1 MAAIDRKLFLDILGF
16 DSTSGAEKPLADFLE
31 KALAGPVSG
40 GVAGSTVTPRVQT
53 WDVPEGGRN
62 LLFSWGE
69 PRVVFCTHID
79 TVPPY
84 IPPVFPDGTPVMP
97 DLIGHPSSE
106 EGEPLQKTPK
116 TSDPQGFEAGGPSK
130 SAENDGAPMVYGRG
144 ACDAK
149 GQIVALYA
157 ACRQLASEGLDGFGL
172 LLLSGEETGSWGAK
186 AFAKTDF
193 RAPYLIIG
201 EPTEGKMVSACK
213 GTKAFEL
220 VFHGEAFHS
229 GYPQFGHSA
238 IDSFVDFVN
247 ALRAVDF
254 GSDPEL
260 GPTTWNIGRLVSD
273 NPQNVLS
280 PELHCRL
287 YFRTTFL
294 SDSRVEEEV
303 KRIAG
308 MVAAPSGVRPSGSP
322 HHSSGAVPPLPNRG
336 CYVPQGQHLSGSSIE
351 VVAIGGDTPSR
362 WFTIPGFEAAPA
374 SFGSDAPHL
383 TNFEHRTIC
392 GAGSI
397 RFAHRPDEQVSL
409 GELDEAAEH
418 YVAMFKALQK

>member
-1 MAAIDRKLFLDILGF
+1 MIDLELFRNILSF
-16 DSTSGAEKPLADFLE
+16 DSTTGKEG
-31 KALAGPVSG
+31 ALAAYLETALAAPS
-40 GVAGSTVTPRVQT
+40 VQG

-69 PRVVFCTHID
+69 PRVVFCTHLD

-84 IPPVFPDGTPVMP
+84 IPPVMDDIVR
-97 DLIGHPSSE
+97 
-106 EGEPLQKTPK
+106 
-116 TSDPQGFEAGGPSK
+116 
-130 SAENDGAPMVYGRG
+130 GRG

-157 ACRQLASEGLDGFGL
+157 ACRALAAEGLTGFGL

-186 AFAKTDF
+186 AFAKTAF
-193 RAPYLIIG
+193 RAPYLIVG

-229 GYPQFGHSA
+229 GYPQFGKSA
-238 IDSFVDFVN
+238 VDAFVDFVN

-254 GSDPEL
+254 GADPEL
-260 GPTTWNIGRLVSD
+260 GPTTWNIGRLASD

-280 PELHCRL
+280 PELGCRL

-294 SDSRVEEEV
+294 SDGRVAAEV
-303 KRIAG
+303 KRL
-308 MVAAPSGVRPSGSP
+308 AAEF
-322 HHSSGAVPPLPNRG
+322 GADAK
-336 CYVPQGQHLSGSSIE
+336 E
-351 VVAIGGDTPSR
+351 IGGDTPSR
-362 WFTIPGFEAAPA
+362 WFTIPGFESAPA

-383 TNFEHRTIC
+383 TNFEHRAIC
-392 GAGSI
+392 GSGSI
-397 RFAHRPDEQVSL
+397 RYAHRPDEQISL
-409 GELDEAAEH
+409 AELEAAAER
-418 YVAMFKALQK
+418 YVAMFKALK

>member
-1 MAAIDRKLFLDILGF
+1 MIDRKLFRDILAF
-16 DSTSGAEKPLADFLE
+16 DSTSGAEGPLAEFLE
-31 KALAGPVSG
+31 KALAAPASG
-40 GVAGSTVTPRVQT
+40 SGSAAAPTVRG

-62 LLFSWGE
+62 LLFSWGV
-69 PRVVFCTHID
+69 PRVVFCTHMD

-84 IPPVFPDGTPVMP
+84 IPPVMGDV
-97 DLIGHPSSE
+97 
-106 EGEPLQKTPK
+106 
-116 TSDPQGFEAGGPSK
+116 
-130 SAENDGAPMVYGRG
+130 VRGRG

-254 GSDPEL
+254 GTDPEL
-260 GPTTWNIGRLVSD
+260 GPTTWNIGRLQSD

-280 PELHCRL
+280 PELRCRL

-294 SDSRVEEEV
+294 SDARVEEEV
-303 KRIAG
+303 RRIAG
-308 MVAAPSGVRPSGSP
+308 SLLPAAV
-322 HHSSGAVPPLPNRG
+322 
-336 CYVPQGQHLSGSSIE
+336 E
-351 VVAIGGDTPSR
+351 VVAIGGDQPYR
-362 WFTIPGFEAAPA
+362 WFTIPGFESAPA

-383 TNFEHRTIC
+383 TNFEHRAIC

-397 RFAHRPDEQVSL
+397 RFAHRPDEQISIA
-409 GELDEAAEH
+409 ELEAAAER
-418 YVAMFKALQK
+418 YVAMFKALR

>member
-1 MAAIDRKLFLDILGF
+1 MINRKLFLDILGF
-16 DSTSGAEKPLADFLE
+16 DSTSGAEEALADFLE
-31 KALAGPVSG
+31 KALAAPIQG
-40 GVAGSTVTPRVQT
+40 GAAPRVQT
-53 WDVPEGGRN
+53 LDVPEGGRN

-69 PRVVFCTHID
+69 PRVVFCTHMD

-84 IPPVFPDGTPVMP
+84 IPPTVAGEMVF
-97 DLIGHPSSE
+97 
-106 EGEPLQKTPK
+106 
-116 TSDPQGFEAGGPSK
+116 
-130 SAENDGAPMVYGRG
+130 GRG

-157 ACRQLASEGLDGFGL
+157 ACCQLAAEGFEGFGL

-201 EPTEGKMVSACK
+201 EPTEDKMVSACK

-220 VFHGEAFHS
+220 VFHGEALHS

-238 IDSFVDFVN
+238 IDLFVDFVN

-260 GPTTWNIGRLVSD
+260 GPTTWNIGRLHSD
-273 NPQNVLS
+273 NAQNVLS
-280 PELHCRL
+280 PELRCRL
-287 YFRTTFL
+287 YFRTTFI
-294 SDSRVEEEV
+294 SDGRVEKEV
-303 KRIAG
+303 RRIASNY
-308 MVAAPSGVRPSGSP
+308 A
-322 HHSSGAVPPLPNRG
+322 LD
-336 CYVPQGQHLSGSSIE
+336 IT
-351 VVAIGGDTPSR
+351 AIGGDTPSR

-383 TNFEHRTIC
+383 TNFEHRAIC

-397 RFAHRPDEQVSL
+397 RFAHRSDEQVSL
-409 GELDEAAEH
+409 ADLDIAAKR
-418 YVAMFKALQK
+418 YVAMFKALQ

>member
-1 MAAIDRKLFLDILGF
+1 MAAIDRKLFLDILSF
-16 DSTSGAEKPLADFLE
+16 DSTSGAEKPLADYLE

-40 GVAGSTVTPRVQT
+40 GAAGSAAGSGPEPAVCPRVQS

-69 PRVVFCTHID
+69 PRVVFCTHMD

-84 IPPVFPDGTPVMP
+84 IPPTVAGEMVF
-97 DLIGHPSSE
+97 
-106 EGEPLQKTPK
+106 
-116 TSDPQGFEAGGPSK
+116 
-130 SAENDGAPMVYGRG
+130 GRG

-157 ACRQLASEGLDGFGL
+157 ACRQLAAEGLDGFGL

-247 ALRAVDF
+247 SLRAVDF
-254 GSDPEL
+254 GTDPEL
-260 GPTTWNIGRLVSD
+260 GPTTWNIGRLHSD
-273 NPQNVLS
+273 NAQNVLS
-280 PELHCRL
+280 PELRCRL

-294 SDSRVEEEV
+294 SDGRVAGEV
-303 KRIAG
+303 KRL
-308 MVAAPSGVRPSGSP
+308 AAEG
-322 HHSSGAVPPLPNRG
+322 GADVK
-336 CYVPQGQHLSGSSIE
+336 E
-351 VVAIGGDTPSR
+351 IGGDTPSR

-383 TNFEHRTIC
+383 TNFEHRAIC

-409 GELDEAAEH
+409 AELAAAAER

>member
-1 MAAIDRKLFLDILGF
+1 MAAIDRKLFLDILSF
-16 DSTSGAEKPLADFLE
+16 DSTSGAEKPLADYLE
-31 KALAGPVSG
+31 KALAGPVSVG
-40 GVAGSTVTPRVQT
+40 AAGSAVCPRVQS

-69 PRVVFCTHID
+69 PRVVFCTHMD

-84 IPPVFPDGTPVMP
+84 IPPVFPEGICDFEKGRRQNRPKMLHPPVKN
-97 DLIGHPSSE
+97 
-106 EGEPLQKTPK
+106 EGGASKT
-116 TSDPQGFEAGGPSK
+116 
-130 SAENDGAPMVYGRG
+130 AENASAPMTVFGRG

-157 ACRQLASEGLDGFGL
+157 ACRQLAAEGLDGFGL

-186 AFAKTDF
+186 AFAKTDL

-247 ALRAVDF
+247 ELRAVDF

-260 GPTTWNIGRLVSD
+260 GPTTWNIGRLQSD
-273 NPQNVLS
+273 NAQNVLS
-280 PELHCRL
+280 PELRCRL

-294 SDSRVEEEV
+294 SDDRVADEV

-308 MVAAPSGVRPSGSP
+308 EAAAP
-322 HHSSGAVPPLPNRG
+322 
-336 CYVPQGQHLSGSSIE
+336 SIE

-362 WFTIPGFEAAPA
+362 WFTIPGFESAPA

-383 TNFEHRTIC
+383 TNFEHRAIC

-409 GELDEAAEH
+409 AELDEAAEC
-418 YVAMFKALQK
+418 YVAMFKALS

>member
-16 DSTSGAEKPLADFLE
+16 DSTSGAEKPLADYLE

-40 GVAGSTVTPRVQT
+40 GAAGSAVTPRVQT

-247 ALRAVDF
+247 ELRAVDF

-260 GPTTWNIGRLVSD
+260 GPTTWNIGRLQSD
-273 NPQNVLS
+273 NAQNVLS
-280 PELHCRL
+280 PELRCRL

-294 SDSRVEEEV
+294 SDARVEEEV
-303 KRIAG
+303 RRIAG
-308 MVAAPSGVRPSGSP
+308 MVAAP
-322 HHSSGAVPPLPNRG
+322 
-336 CYVPQGQHLSGSSIE
+336 SGSSIE

-383 TNFEHRTIC
+383 TNFEHRAIC

-409 GELDEAAEH
+409 SELDAAAER

>member
-1 MAAIDRKLFLDILGF
+1 MIDRKLFLDILSF
-16 DSTSGAEKPLADFLE
+16 DSTSGAEGALADYLE
-31 KALAGPVSG
+31 KELKA
-40 GVAGSTVTPRVQT
+40 PRVQS

-62 LLFSWGE
+62 LLFSWGT

-84 IPPVFPDGTPVMP
+84 IPPVFPEGICDFEKGRRQNRPIMLHPPVKN
-97 DLIGHPSSE
+97 
-106 EGEPLQKTPK
+106 EGGASKT
-116 TSDPQGFEAGGPSK
+116 
-130 SAENDGAPMVYGRG
+130 AENASAPMTVFGRG

-157 ACRQLASEGLDGFGL
+157 ACRQLAAEGLDGFGL

-247 ALRAVDF
+247 ELRAVDF
-254 GSDPEL
+254 GTDPEL
-260 GPTTWNIGRLVSD
+260 GSTTWNIGRLQSD
-273 NPQNVLS
+273 NAQNVLS
-280 PELHCRL
+280 PELRCRL

-294 SDSRVEEEV
+294 SDSRVAVEV

-308 MVAAPSGVRPSGSP
+308 EAAAPSGVRP
-322 HHSSGAVPPLPNRG
+322 
-336 CYVPQGQHLSGSSIE
+336 SGSSIE

-383 TNFEHRTIC
+383 TNFEHRAIC

-397 RFAHRPDEQVSL
+397 RFAHRPDEQISL
-409 GELDEAAEH
+409 AELDAAAER

>member
-1 MAAIDRKLFLDILGF
+1 MAAIDRKLFLDILSF
-16 DSTSGAEKPLADFLE
+16 DSTSGAEKPLADYLE
-31 KALAGPVSG
+31 KALAGPASG
-40 GVAGSTVTPRVQT
+40 GAAGSAGSGSSAGSGPAVSPRVQT

-84 IPPVFPDGTPVMP
+84 IPPTLGESPASVEN
-97 DLIGHPSSE
+97 LSSC
-106 EGEPLQKTPK
+106 GEANLQKTPK
-116 TSDPQGFEAGGPSK
+116 MKVSPCFSGGIPSK
-130 SAENDGAPMVYGRG
+130 SAKNEGETTSENSASPADLVFGRG

-229 GYPQFGHSA
+229 GYPHFGHSA

-247 ALRAVDF
+247 SLRAVDF
-254 GSDPEL
+254 DTDPEL

-280 PELHCRL
+280 PELRCRL

-294 SDSRVEEEV
+294 SDARVEEEV
-303 KRIAG
+303 RRIAAKL
-308 MVAAPSGVRPSGSP
+308 AAASNHELEITS
-322 HHSSGAVPPLPNRG
+322 
-336 CYVPQGQHLSGSSIE
+336 
-351 VVAIGGDTPSR
+351 IGGDTPSR

-383 TNFEHRTIC
+383 TNFEHRAIC

-409 GELDEAAEH
+409 AELDEAAER
-418 YVAMFKALQK
+418 YVAMFKALQ

>member
-1 MAAIDRKLFLDILGF
+1 MIDRKLFLDILSF
-16 DSTSGAEKPLADFLE
+16 DSTSGAEGALADYLE
-31 KALAGPVSG
+31 KELKA
-40 GVAGSTVTPRVQT
+40 PRVQT

-69 PRVVFCTHID
+69 PRVVFCTHMD

-157 ACRQLASEGLDGFGL
+157 ACRQLAAEGLDGFGL

-247 ALRAVDF
+247 ELRAVDF

-260 GPTTWNIGRLVSD
+260 GPTTWNIGRLQSD
-273 NPQNVLS
+273 NAQNVLS
-280 PELHCRL
+280 PELRCRL

-308 MVAAPSGVRPSGSP
+308 EAAAPSGVRP
-322 HHSSGAVPPLPNRG
+322 
-336 CYVPQGQHLSGSSIE
+336 SGSSIE

-362 WFTIPGFEAAPA
+362 WFTIPGFESAPA
-374 SFGSDAPHL
+374 SFGSDTPHL
-383 TNFEHRTIC
+383 TNFEHRAIC

-409 GELDEAAEH
+409 SELDAAAER

>member
-1 MAAIDRKLFLDILGF
+1 MIDRKLFLDILGF
-16 DSTSGAEKPLADFLE
+16 DSTSGAEGALAEFLE
-31 KALAGPVSG
+31 KALAAPVTG
-40 GVAGSTVTPRVQT
+40 GAAGSGTAAGPRPGSGAAVAPRVQT

-84 IPPVFPDGTPVMP
+84 IPPTCPVKN
-97 DLIGHPSSE
+97 G
-106 EGEPLQKTPK
+106 QKCKTP
-116 TSDPQGFEAGGPSK
+116 PAFWEGGLSK
-130 SAENDGAPMVYGRG
+130 SAENARASSSDPAADLVFGRG
-144 ACDAK
+144 TCDAK

-157 ACRQLASEGLDGFGL
+157 ACRQLAAEGLDGFGL

-247 ALRAVDF
+247 ERRAEYF

-260 GPTTWNIGRLVSD
+260 GPTTWNIGRL
-273 NPQNVLS
+273 
-280 PELHCRL
+280 
-287 YFRTTFL
+287 
-294 SDSRVEEEV
+294 
-303 KRIAG
+303 
-308 MVAAPSGVRPSGSP
+308 
-322 HHSSGAVPPLPNRG
+322 HS
-336 CYVPQGQHLSGSSIE
+336 C
-351 VVAIGGDTPSR
+351 
-362 WFTIPGFEAAPA
+362 
-374 SFGSDAPHL
+374 
-383 TNFEHRTIC
+383 
-392 GAGSI
+392 
-397 RFAHRPDEQVSL
+397 
-409 GELDEAAEH
+409 
-418 YVAMFKALQK
+418 

>member
-1 MAAIDRKLFLDILGF
+1 MIDRKLFLDILGF
-16 DSTSGAEKPLADFLE
+16 DSTSGAEG
-31 KALAGPVSG
+31 ALAEFIEKELK
-40 GVAGSTVTPRVQT
+40 APRVQT

-84 IPPVFPDGTPVMP
+84 IPPTLDDDSVF
-97 DLIGHPSSE
+97 
-106 EGEPLQKTPK
+106 
-116 TSDPQGFEAGGPSK
+116 
-130 SAENDGAPMVYGRG
+130 GRG

-157 ACRQLASEGLDGFGL
+157 ACRQLAAEGLDGFGL

-193 RAPYLIIG
+193 RAPYLIVG
-201 EPTEGKMVSACK
+201 EPTEDKMVSACK

-220 VFHGEAFHS
+220 SFHGEAFHS
-229 GYPQFGHSA
+229 GYPQFGKSA
-238 IDSFVDFVN
+238 VDAFVDFVN

-254 GSDPEL
+254 GADPEL
-260 GPTTWNIGRLVSD
+260 GPTTWNIGRLSSD

-280 PELHCRL
+280 PELGCRL

-294 SDSRVEEEV
+294 SDGRVAEEV
-303 KRIAG
+303 KRLA
-308 MVAAPSGVRPSGSP
+308 SEF
-322 HHSSGAVPPLPNRG
+322 GADVK
-336 CYVPQGQHLSGSSIE
+336 E
-351 VVAIGGDTPSR
+351 IGGDTPSR
-362 WFTIPGFEAAPA
+362 WFTIPGFESAPA

-383 TNFEHRTIC
+383 TNFDHRAIC
-392 GAGSI
+392 GPGSI
-397 RFAHRPDEQVSL
+397 RFAHRPDEQISIA
-409 GELDEAAEH
+409 ELEAAAER

>member
-1 MAAIDRKLFLDILGF
+1 MAAIDRKLFLDILSF
-16 DSTSGAEKPLADFLE
+16 DSTSGAEKPLADYLE
-31 KALAGPVSG
+31 KALAGPVSVG
-40 GVAGSTVTPRVQT
+40 AAGSAGSGSSAGSGPAVSPRVQT

-69 PRVVFCTHID
+69 PRIVFCTHID

-84 IPPVFPDGTPVMP
+84 IPPTFCDCGNAFES
-97 DLIGHPSSE
+97 H
-106 EGEPLQKTPK
+106 LQKTPK
-116 TSDPQGFEAGGPSK
+116 MKVSPCFSGGIPSK
-130 SAENDGAPMVYGRG
+130 SAKNEGETTSENSASPADLVFGRG

-157 ACRQLASEGLDGFGL
+157 ACRQLASEGYDGFGL

-193 RAPYLIIG
+193 RASYLIIG
-201 EPTEGKMVSACK
+201 EPTESKMVSACK

-254 GSDPEL
+254 GQDPEL

-280 PELHCRL
+280 PELRCRL

-308 MVAAPSGVRPSGSP
+308 EAVAT
-322 HHSSGAVPPLPNRG
+322 
-336 CYVPQGQHLSGSSIE
+336 SGSSVD

-362 WFTIPGFEAAPA
+362 WFTIPGFESAPA

-383 TNFEHRTIC
+383 TNFEHRAIC
-392 GAGSI
+392 GSGSI

-409 GELDEAAEH
+409 DELDEAAER

>member
-16 DSTSGAEKPLADFLE
+16 DSTSGAEGALADFLE

-40 GVAGSTVTPRVQT
+40 AGSAAGPRSGSGASVDSGDSAGSGSGPAVSPRVQT

-97 DLIGHPSSE
+97 DMIGHPSSE

-238 IDSFVDFVN
+238 VDSFVDFVN

-254 GSDPEL
+254 GTDPEL

-280 PELHCRL
+280 PELRCRL
-287 YFRTTFL
+287 YFRTTFI
-294 SDSRVEEEV
+294 SDGRVEKEV
-303 KRIAG
+303 RRIASNY
-308 MVAAPSGVRPSGSP
+308 A
-322 HHSSGAVPPLPNRG
+322 LD
-336 CYVPQGQHLSGSSIE
+336 IT
-351 VVAIGGDTPSR
+351 AIGGDTPSR

-383 TNFEHRTIC
+383 TNFEHRAIC

>member
-16 DSTSGAEKPLADFLE
+16 DSTSGAEKPLADYLE

-40 GVAGSTVTPRVQT
+40 GVAGSAAGRRSGSGASVDSGDSAGSGSAVSPRVQS

-69 PRVVFCTHID
+69 PRVVFCTHMD

-84 IPPVFPDGTPVMP
+84 IPPTLAGAANDSSVSEPTCPVKN
-97 DLIGHPSSE
+97 G
-106 EGEPLQKTPK
+106 QKCKTP
-116 TSDPQGFEAGGPSK
+116 PAFWEGGLSK
-130 SAENDGAPMVYGRG
+130 SAENARASIVYGRG

-157 ACRQLASEGLDGFGL
+157 ACRQLAAEGLDGFGL

-247 ALRAVDF
+247 ELRAVDF
-254 GSDPEL
+254 GSDPEF

-273 NPQNVLS
+273 NAQNVLS
-280 PELHCRL
+280 PELRCRL

-294 SDSRVEEEV
+294 SDARVEEEV
-303 KRIAG
+303 RRIAG
-308 MVAAPSGVRPSGSP
+308 MVAAT
-322 HHSSGAVPPLPNRG
+322 
-336 CYVPQGQHLSGSSIE
+336 SGSSVE

-383 TNFEHRTIC
+383 TNFEHRAIC

-409 GELDEAAEH
+409 AELDEAAER

>member
-1 MAAIDRKLFLDILGF
+1 MAAIDRKLFLDILSF

-40 GVAGSTVTPRVQT
+40 GAAGSAVTPRVQT

-69 PRVVFCTHID
+69 PRVVFCTHMD

-84 IPPVFPDGTPVMP
+84 IPPVFPEGICDFEKGRRQNRPKMLHPPVKN
-97 DLIGHPSSE
+97 
-106 EGEPLQKTPK
+106 EG
-116 TSDPQGFEAGGPSK
+116 GASK
-130 SAENDGAPMVYGRG
+130 SAENDGEPMVYGRG

-220 VFHGEAFHS
+220 VFHGDAFHS

-254 GSDPEL
+254 GTDPEL
-260 GPTTWNIGRLVSD
+260 GPTTWNIGRLHSD
-273 NPQNVLS
+273 NAQNVLS
-280 PELHCRL
+280 PELRCRL

-294 SDSRVEEEV
+294 SDARVEDEV
-303 KRIAG
+303 RRIAG
-308 MVAAPSGVRPSGSP
+308 MVAAP
-322 HHSSGAVPPLPNRG
+322 
-336 CYVPQGQHLSGSSIE
+336 SGSSIE

-383 TNFEHRTIC
+383 TNFEHRAIC

-397 RFAHRPDEQVSL
+397 RFAHRDDEQISL
-409 GELDEAAEH
+409 AELATAAER

>member
-1 MAAIDRKLFLDILGF
+1 MAAIDRKLFLDILSF
-16 DSTSGAEKPLADFLE
+16 DSTSGAEKPLADYLE
-31 KALAGPVSG
+31 KELKA
-40 GVAGSTVTPRVQT
+40 PRVQT

-62 LLFSWGE
+62 LLFSWGT
-69 PRVVFCTHID
+69 PRVVFCTHMD

-84 IPPVFPDGTPVMP
+84 IPPVFP
-97 DLIGHPSSE
+97 
-106 EGEPLQKTPK
+106 EGICDFEKGGASKT
-116 TSDPQGFEAGGPSK
+116 
-130 SAENDGAPMVYGRG
+130 AENASAPMTVFGRG

-157 ACRQLASEGLDGFGL
+157 ACCQLAAEGLDGFGL

-247 ALRAVDF
+247 ELRTVDF
-254 GSDPEL
+254 GQDPEL
-260 GPTTWNIGRLVSD
+260 GATTWNIGRLVSD

-280 PELHCRL
+280 PELRCRL

-308 MVAAPSGVRPSGSP
+308 EAAAP
-322 HHSSGAVPPLPNRG
+322 
-336 CYVPQGQHLSGSSIE
+336 SIE

-383 TNFEHRTIC
+383 TNFEHRAIC

-409 GELDEAAEH
+409 SELDAAAER

>member
-1 MAAIDRKLFLDILGF
+1 MAAIDRKLFLDILSF
-16 DSTSGAEKPLADFLE
+16 DSTSGAEKPLADYLE
-31 KALAGPVSG
+31 KALAGPASG
-40 GVAGSTVTPRVQT
+40 GAAGSAGSGSSAGSGPAVSPRVQT

-69 PRVVFCTHID
+69 PRVVFCTHMD

-84 IPPVFPDGTPVMP
+84 IPPVFP
-97 DLIGHPSSE
+97 
-106 EGEPLQKTPK
+106 EGICDFEKGGASKT
-116 TSDPQGFEAGGPSK
+116 
-130 SAENDGAPMVYGRG
+130 AENASAPMTVFGRG

-254 GSDPEL
+254 GTDPEL

-280 PELHCRL
+280 PELRCRL

-294 SDSRVEEEV
+294 SDDRVAEEV

-308 MVAAPSGVRPSGSP
+308 EAAAPSG
-322 HHSSGAVPPLPNRG
+322 SSV
-336 CYVPQGQHLSGSSIE
+336 E

-383 TNFEHRTIC
+383 TNFEHRSIC

-409 GELDEAAEH
+409 SELDEAAER
-418 YVAMFKALQK
+418 YVAMFKALS

>member
-1 MAAIDRKLFLDILGF
+1 MIDRKLFLDILGF
-16 DSTSGAEKPLADFLE
+16 DSTSGAEEALADFLE
-31 KALAGPVSG
+31 KELAAPIPG
-40 GVAGSTVTPRVQT
+40 GAAPRVQT

-69 PRVVFCTHID
+69 PRVVFCTHMD

-84 IPPVFPDGTPVMP
+84 IPPTVAGEMVF
-97 DLIGHPSSE
+97 
-106 EGEPLQKTPK
+106 
-116 TSDPQGFEAGGPSK
+116 
-130 SAENDGAPMVYGRG
+130 GRG

-157 ACRQLASEGLDGFGL
+157 ACCQLAAEGFEGFGL

-238 IDSFVDFVN
+238 VDSFVDFVN

-254 GSDPEL
+254 GTDPEL
-260 GPTTWNIGRLVSD
+260 GPTTWNIGRLHSD
-273 NPQNVLS
+273 NAQNVLS
-280 PELHCRL
+280 PELRCRL

-308 MVAAPSGVRPSGSP
+308 EAATPEGVRP
-322 HHSSGAVPPLPNRG
+322 
-336 CYVPQGQHLSGSSIE
+336 SGSSIE

-383 TNFEHRTIC
+383 TNFEHRAIC

-409 GELDEAAEH
+409 AELDEAAER
-418 YVAMFKALQK
+418 YVAMFKALQ